1 MSFMIG
7 CGGSSTDG
15 KPALMTPKYPNTQAS
30 IELNLAKGE
39 QYTLTKEV
47 IKTNAGGAYDYG
59 GFKRRR
65 LGVSLNYRFFSEGS
79 TLWLLENGDFS
90 KSVILGY
97 IWRSGDKLRFLYNG
111 SSKELSR
118 STLKEAEMC
127 YPLGGGVS
135 PSSAVFIYKNNVAA
149 YAEKEVLSFSFSDA
163 FLNET
168 NSTFSLVFKRG
179 DKGGDNYFNTRGNDL
194 YAKGEYSPYDR
205 LTASNFAIPKSKRNV
220 EFIIGD
226 WSDTLAN
233 KPFST
238 GMSYS
243 GGYANIK
250 GTITQTPTEFSG
262 GSNANYKASFWIY
275 KKDTYLVMRASV
287 QATGGNKEFINL
299 TLSSVSLSYF

>member
-39 QYTLTKEV
+39 QHTLTKEV
-47 IKTNAGGAYDYG
+47 LKAKVGNTYEYSGV
-59 GFKRRR
+59 KRRR
-65 LGVSLNYRFFSEGS
+65 LYISLNYRFFSEGS

-97 IWRSGDKLRFLYNG
+97 IWRSEDKLRFLYKG
-111 SSKELSR
+111 SSKELSSSIASDR
-118 STLKEAEMC
+118 MQ
-127 YPLGGGVS
+127 YPLKG
-135 PSSAVFIYKNNVAA
+135 YNVGASVLLSVKGISA
-149 YAEKEVLSFSFSDA
+149 YAEKDMLEVSFSED
-163 FLNET
+163 FLNDT

-179 DKGGDNYFNTRGNDL
+179 DKGGDDYFNTRGNSL
-194 YAKGEYSPYDR
+194 YAKGEYNSYDN
-205 LTASNFAIPKSKRNV
+205 LTAPNFVIPKSKRNV

-299 TLSSVSLSYF
+299 TLSSVSLLSL

>member
-7 CGGSSTDG
+7 CGGGFTDG
-15 KPALMTPKYPNTQAS
+15 KPALMTPKYFNTQAS

-39 QYTLTKEV
+39 QHTLTKEV
-47 IKTNAGGAYDYG
+47 LKAKVGNTYEYSGV
-59 GFKRRR
+59 KRRR
-65 LGVSLNYRFFSEGS
+65 LYISLNYRFFSEGS

-97 IWRSGDKLRFLYNG
+97 IWRSEDKLRFLYKG
-111 SSKELSR
+111 SSKELSSSIASDR
-118 STLKEAEMC
+118 MQ
-127 YPLGGGVS
+127 YPLKG
-135 PSSAVFIYKNNVAA
+135 YNVGASVLLSVKGISA
-149 YAEKEVLSFSFSDA
+149 YAEKDMLEVSFSED
-163 FLNET
+163 FLNDT

-179 DKGGDNYFNTRGNDL
+179 DKGGDDYFNTRGNSL
-194 YAKGEYSPYDR
+194 YAKGEYNSYDN
-205 LTASNFAIPKSKRNV
+205 LTAPNFVIPKSKRNV